1 MRSTCHIFCKTS
13 PSTLHRCLSSLALR
27 AAASTSP
34 TATGE
39 AAVWESVMARQR
51 PARLAAQ
58 PPGLPKQ
65 GQSKLNVLLVFLCW
79 CSRSAL
85 GLLRAKPQVIRATL
99 AINTVRRTCITDR
112 CEAHPAAHRCRRVQM
127 HVCRHAQVF
136 RDHAAQHCKLVRRDA
151 RHWASCRRFLLRG
164 EEEQALHIPEGV
176 APRGCHG
183 NPPGL
188 LRGKGNFAR
197 CSEKAERALHPGQ
210 SRIEIGFIRS
220 GQIFRTSHV
229 NGEGP
234 IWPHYSKK
242 T

>member
-1 MRSTCHIFCKTS
+1 MGRQRAINVPSSCALRTLVRNPCVFWPESHFSCAAGPHSQKSAELGDSKLSRPMRSTCHIFCKTS

-85 GLLRAKPQVIRATL
+85 GLLRAKLPTS
-99 AINTVRRTCITDR
+99 
-112 CEAHPAAHRCRRVQM
+112 AA
-127 HVCRHAQVF
+127 
-136 RDHAAQHCKLVRRDA
+136 KA
-151 RHWASCRRFLLRG
+151 R
-164 EEEQALHIPEGV
+164 
-176 APRGCHG
+176 
-183 NPPGL
+183 
-188 LRGKGNFAR
+188 K
-197 CSEKAERALHPGQ
+197 CS
-210 SRIEIGFIRS
+210 
-220 GQIFRTSHV
+220 
-229 NGEGP
+229 N
-234 IWPHYSKK
+234 
-242 T
+242 